1 LKKKKIDEIELKFYE
16 LAKKE
21 KMMQKCYESLI
32 HKEKEKAEN
41 ELFEKLEPVYDENG
55 NLLSNE
61 EAFRLSDEFK
71 DIQE

>member
-1 LKKKKIDEIELKFYE
+1 MTEE
-16 LAKKE
+16 
-21 KMMQKCYESLI
+21 
-32 HKEKEKAEN
+32 EKEKAEN

-61 EAFRLSDEFK
+61 EAFRISDEFK